1 MNTVTIGNKTNLSL
15 STCLTLS
22 FLKLSILPTLG
33 LIKFHSSRHEDS
45 IILITNASDKI
56 KQASYSVFN
65 IYMYEL

>member
-22 FLKLSILPTLG
+22 FLKLSILPILG
-33 LIKFHSSRHEDS
+33 LIKFHSSRHEDA
-45 IILITNASDKI
+45 ILLITNASDKI
-56 KQASYSVFN
+56 KQALYSVFN